1 MSPLAILPPTHNEI
15 YFLFTL
21 RIMLNFLRPLVEPKV
36 LAIKKSLNQSLLL
49 QTLLGN
55 SELA

>member
-1 MSPLAILPPTHNEI
+1 
-15 YFLFTL
+15 
-21 RIMLNFLRPLVEPKV
+21 MLNFLRPLVEPKV